1 MSAKLRTVNLRSH
14 GHETKKATD
23 FDQNLLNLFDRYV
36 HGLITRREF
45 LDGASKFAGGGVSA
59 AAILESLNP
68 KYAEAQQVT
77 EDDPR
82 LKTESIDYPSPQ
94 GSGTMRGYLARPADS
109 RGDLPGVVV
118 IHENRGLNPH
128 IKDVTRRTGLAG
140 FLALGPDAL
149 TPLGGYPGNDDD
161 GRVLQRQ
168 LDRGKMTE
176 DFVAA
181 VTYLKSHPECS
192 GRIGVVGFCFGGG
205 MANTLAVRIP
215 DLAGAVP
222 FYGGQAAAED
232 VQKIQ
237 APLLLHYA
245 GLDERINAGWPTYET
260 ALKANGTTYTAH
272 MYDSVNHGFHND
284 TTPRYDQDA
293 ATLAWQRTIDFF
305 NQNLR

>member
-1 MSAKLRTVNLRSH
+1 MKQ
-14 GHETKKATD
+14 KKATD

-45 LDGASKFAGGGVSA
+45 LDGASKFAGAGVSA

-68 KYAEAQQVT
+68 RYAEAQQVA

-94 GSGTMRGYLARPADS
+94 GSGTMRGYLTRPADS
-109 RGDLPGVVV
+109 RGNLPGVVV

-205 MANTLAVRIP
+205 
-215 DLAGAVP
+215 
-222 FYGGQAAAED
+222 
-232 VQKIQ
+232 
-237 APLLLHYA
+237 
-245 GLDERINAGWPTYET
+245 WPTPWPCEYRILPARFPSMEGNPR
-260 ALKANGTTYTAH
+260 LRMSRK
-272 MYDSVNHGFHND
+272 FR
-284 TTPRYDQDA
+284 PRYCCTTRA
-293 ATLAWQRTIDFF
+293 
-305 NQNLR
+305 